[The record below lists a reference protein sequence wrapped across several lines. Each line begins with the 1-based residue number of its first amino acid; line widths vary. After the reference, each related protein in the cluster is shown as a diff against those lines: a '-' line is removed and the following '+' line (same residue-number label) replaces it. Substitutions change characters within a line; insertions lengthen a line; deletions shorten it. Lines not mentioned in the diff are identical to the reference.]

1 MLSAGESQRRDER
14 DDEEGEQDEPAAGLP
29 PGVRAGRRAHR
40 DREPHGHRDADR
52 QRPRLPQHELAQ
64 RPQHH
69 ATARGAR
76 RGSADSARTIACE
89 TTSHTASTTSSPA
102 SPSGQ
107 LTPSPSAQ
115 KKVPKVVSTSPT
127 TYLSSLPGS
136 RRSGRC
142 RSSPRPITRTTAAE
156 APASA
161 GARPPGR
168 AARTVTIRIT
178 STPSSST
185 PLNATA
191 KPGQSKRPA
200 TGGSSWAS
208 ASPSATTSAYESE
221 RARRPASR
229 STP

>member
-14 DDEEGEQDEPAAGLP
+14 DDEEGEQDEAAARVP
-29 PGVRAGRRAHR
+29 PGAGHRAHR
-40 DREPHGHRDADR
+40 DREPHGRRDAER
-52 QRPRLPQHELAQ
+52 QRPCLPQHELAQ

-69 ATARGAR
+69 ATARDAR
-76 RGSADSARTIACE
+76 RGAADSARTMACE

-107 LTPSPSAQ
+107 APPSPSAQ
-115 KKVPKVVSTSPT
+115 KNVPKVVSTSPT
-127 TYLSSLPGS
+127 TYLSSLSGI

-142 RSSPRPITRTTAAE
+142 SSTPRPITSTTAAA

-185 PLNATA
+185 PLKATA
-191 KPGQSKRPA
+191 NHGQSTRPA

-208 ASPSATTSAYESE
+208 APRSATTSA
-221 RARRPASR
+221 
-229 STP
+229 